1 MSTSTQATPETTTS
15 GLCDEILKRLGWINS
30 MALQVGS
37 ESFAG
42 WSDEVPDDY
51 AAALANYAKE
61 AEAMTGQVHQAV
73 LKGAKN
79 G

>member
-1 MSTSTQATPETTTS
+1 
-15 GLCDEILKRLGWINS
+15 

-61 AEAMTGQVHQAV
+61 AEVMTGQVHQAV